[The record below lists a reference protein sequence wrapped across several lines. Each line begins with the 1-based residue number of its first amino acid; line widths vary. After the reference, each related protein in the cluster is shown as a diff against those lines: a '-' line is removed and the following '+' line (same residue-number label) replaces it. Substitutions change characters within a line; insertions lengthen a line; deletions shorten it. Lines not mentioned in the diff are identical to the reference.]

1 VLSVVNGEGTTGTG
15 SLIDDIVR
23 EGARRMLAAALEA
36 EVNAYIAELADQR
49 DERGRRLPPGT
60 AVHLAGGPVQ
70 RQSSPP
76 PLLPTDPPWS
86 FPDRRPRRTAPWTAP
101 RRTRSV
107 RAPWRMT
114 CSAAGVELDPLQ
126 GPTQLHNARPLQ
138 LYEHTDL
145 ERCLTTP
152 DNGRRDALHPDDD
165 GGGV

>member
-1 VLSVVNGEGTTGTG
+1 VTVLHFSPALMDRDGHPQDDRTSPEPVV
-15 SLIDDIVR
+15 
-23 EGARRMLAAALEA
+23 ALHQQ
-36 EVNAYIAELADQR
+36 VQNFDP
-49 DERGRRLPPGT
+49 DRGRPDRLPPGT

-86 FPDRRPRRTAPWTAP
+86 FPDRRPRRTAPWTATP
-101 RRTRSV
+101 RTRSV